1 MTTVLLVMSICSFIM
16 GLFFVFA
23 KWKGDLYLTIFA
35 KIFGVFG
42 LLTPVIYW
50 LYLLNILK

>member
-1 MTTVLLVMSICSFIM
+1 MATVLLVMSICSFLLGTFAIFTNTTGVFIFVFIYKII
-16 GLFFVFA
+16 GLFS
-23 KWKGDLYLTIFA
+23 
-35 KIFGVFG
+35 

>member
-1 MTTVLLVMSICSFIM
+1 MTTILLVMSICSFIT
-16 GLFFVFA
+16 GLFFTLA
-23 KWKGDLYLTIFA
+23 KWTGNLFTLFIA
-35 KIFGVFG
+35 KIIGIFG

>member
-23 KWKGDLYLTIFA
+23 KWSENLSILIYA
-35 KIFGVFG
+35 KIIGLFG

>member
-16 GLFFVFA
+16 GLFFAFA
-23 KWKGDLYLTIFA
+23 KWKGNLSVFVFA
-35 KIFGVFG
+35 KIIGIFG
-42 LLTPVIYW
+42 LLTPLIYW